1 MGQLSAELNY
11 ERRMER
17 YEKEVEDHILNN
29 ENWEEE
35 LEHYLEKA
43 IEEVEEQREE
53 EGTEGKANEEYED
66 HSAILVAANLTEGE
80 KREGEEGERGKGEH
94 EVVGSDGLV
103 LLQKPEG
110 KESLTESISPASEAE
125 DLRDLI
131 EGIEALVEG
140 HPEKV
145 EKTENLTEEDVD
157 KELSREEERQ
167 EELGKEELFEALTK
181 TIEGESEEPLERLF
195 EKFEESG
202 EAEKPI
208 GELEYGEFEEYRK
221 PEKEFVEHGGSK
233 EEFEEPIEK
242 NEEYEEELGLL
253 EKFEEFEEGLEDEGR
268 VGEATGKAEEK
279 EEAVEEPESAEG
291 IREEV
296 EETAEKIEEKEE
308 VIEEP
313 GGEAAREAGENASEG
328 VEEVGIGGEVEEV
341 EEEGGEEDV
350 EEEAQEQ
357 GAEGEGEGGDGGGPQ
372 EAVAA
377 GEEEPEKEFE
387 LKDFEAGEEKLSL
400 RGKKLEHGFH
410 WAHAVRDDGEVVEWA
425 INVKREAGK
434 IRVPKDLKSRRV
446 KELTIYRYDR
456 NRHFPRFFK
465 VLRHSLHFDPV
476 AKRLMLD
483 GREIGVEKIQWEL
496 EKFSK
501 RKEHGPYL
509 TVTTSLKSIKAH
521 GGHQLQ
527 LRLYQDGT
535 VNIKDPSGQTRSIR
549 ELEVDGNLLRLKYY
563 RFEPVFPLYTQ
574 KLEDRVK
581 YDIGVNVKGKTTIC
595 FVEKLREKFGRDN
608 VEEMRER
615 IAKGE
620 AALVAYFDKGK
631 SCCRNKEL
639 VITVPMGSE
648 ILERIEVLPTKTL
661 IEQKAADLL
670 SNYNKVDEGNIGEFL
685 IKDKYEKVILEEVSK
700 LLGVSEQ
707 ELKMERPERRGP
719 DYLIKNEK
727 TGEVFVILDAKSTI
741 RLNEFDN
748 LNFNRVIKQLT
759 GYMEEEEYKSAR
771 FVLVARDYYDPWEV
785 LETGGGIKR
794 FKLIKM
800 SRDGRMKT
808 IFEDEEGG

>member
-1 MGQLSAELNY
+1 M
-11 ERRMER
+11 
-17 YEKEVEDHILNN
+17 
-29 ENWEEE
+29 
-35 LEHYLEKA
+35 
-43 IEEVEEQREE
+43 
-53 EGTEGKANEEYED
+53 
-66 HSAILVAANLTEGE
+66 
-80 KREGEEGERGKGEH
+80 
-94 EVVGSDGLV
+94 
-103 LLQKPEG
+103 
-110 KESLTESISPASEAE
+110 
-125 DLRDLI
+125 
-131 EGIEALVEG
+131 IEA
-140 HPEKV
+140 
-145 EKTENLTEEDVD
+145 
-157 KELSREEERQ
+157 
-167 EELGKEELFEALTK
+167 
-181 TIEGESEEPLERLF
+181 ESEEPLERLF
-195 EKFEESG
+195 EKSEEPG

-208 GELEYGEFEEYRK
+208 GELEYGEFEEYRE
-221 PEKEFVEHGGSK
+221 PEKEFVEHGGPE
-233 EEFEEPIEK
+233 EEFEESIEE
-242 NEEYEEELGLL
+242 NEEYEGELELL
-253 EKFEEFEEGLEDEGR
+253 EKFEEFEEGLEDEGLVEVEAR
-268 VGEATGKAEEK
+268 VEEAAEKAEEK

-291 IREEV
+291 IVEEV
-296 EETAEKIEEKEE
+296 EETAEKIGEKEE

-313 GGEAAREAGENASEG
+313 GEEAAREAGEKVSEG
-328 VEEVGIGGEVEEV
+328 VEEVGIGEEAEEV
-341 EEEGGEEDV
+341 EEEGEEEDV
-350 EEEAQEQ
+350 EEEAQKQ

-377 GEEEPEKEFE
+377 GEEEPGKEFE

-400 RGKKLEHGFH
+400 RGKKLGHGFH
-410 WAHAVRDDGEVVEWA
+410 WAHAVRDDEEVVEWT

-434 IRVPKDLKSRRV
+434 IRVPKDLKGRRV
-446 KELTIYRYDR
+446 KELAIYRYDR

-465 VLRHSLHFDPV
+465 VLGHSLHFDPV

-639 VITVPMGSE
+639 VITVPKGSE
-648 ILERIEVLPTKTL
+648 TLEQIEVLPTGTL
-661 IEQKAADLL
+661 IEQKTAKIL
-670 SNYNKVDEGNIGEFL
+670 SGHDDRVAKGNVGEYL
-685 IKDKYEKVILEEVSK
+685 TKDKYEEIILEKVSE
-700 LLGVSEQ
+700 LLGVSRQ
-707 ELKMERPERRGP
+707 ELEMEGPKKDGP
-719 DYLIKNEK
+719 DYPIRNKK
-727 TGEVFVILDAKSTI
+727 TGELLVILDVKSTVS
-741 RLNEFDN
+741 LDEFNDPKAEAGV
-748 LNFNRVIKQLT
+748 LCRAADQLRR
-759 GYMEEEEYKSAR
+759 YMEKEKYKSVR
-771 FVLVARDYYDPWEV
+771 FTLIARDYYDPWEV

-800 SRDGRMKT
+800 SRDGRMET